1 MREYLEKYKYHIGG
15 TSIALVVLYIL
26 YSTFFSKDGAN
37 EATEENKSN
46 IIIQKEPDNKFVK
59 AEISHEEFLLFMG
72 TLKGELQNLTQSL
85 VKFNA
90 NQIKNKELLDFRK
103 NLFTKDIIKKN
114 LLIDSITAYKE
125 GQDTSDYIVKFGGTN
140 SPEVYKNVIG
150 FRLVNAIIPY
160 TVYTINENNKN
171 IVISFS
177 VSGPPNSIDLDVG
190 SYTFDELGYHLQTKL
205 NGVFSILLPPKIF
218 TVVAD
223 STTYKYTITE
233 TTSTPTPFVLNWSEV
248 TGYSYRLFG
257 FENIDTTLDTSHTST
272 HSVDH
277 SVHYADLVIDE
288 IPSIACKMSSKGK
301 QIIARIPFNNVSGG
315 LVYYRSPEAE
325 LQTSNYFYPMK
336 LSSLNIQLFDDNG
349 NKYDSNNGDNYF
361 EFEITIVENTE
372 LFK

>member
-15 TSIALVVLYIL
+15 TSIALVVLYFI
-26 YSTFFSKDGAN
+26 YNTFLNNGEKL
-37 EATEENKSN
+37 EKENKSN
-46 IIIQKEPDNKFVK
+46 LIIQKEPDNKFVK

-114 LLIDSITAYKE
+114 ILIDSITAYKG

-160 TVYTINENNKN
+160 TVYNVNDNNNEILVDGNT
-171 IVISFS
+171 VT
-177 VSGPPNSIDLDVG
+177 LDNG
-190 SYTFDELGYHLQTKL
+190 SYTFTDLGYHLQTKL
-205 NGVFSILLPPKIF
+205 NDKFITKLF
-218 TVVAD
+218 TVVAN

-233 TTSTPTPFVLNWSEV
+233 TSTPFILNWSDV

-257 FENIDTTLDTSHTST
+257 FENIDTISDTSHTST

-277 SVHYADLVIDE
+277 SIHYADLVINE

>member
-26 YSTFFSKDGAN
+26 YSTFFSKDEIN
-37 EATEENKSN
+37 EDNKSN

-85 VKFNA
+85 VRFNA

-103 NLFTKDIIKKN
+103 NLFTKDIIKKSI
-114 LLIDSITAYKE
+114 LIDSITAYKE
-125 GQDTSDYIVKFGGTN
+125 GQLDTSDYIVKFGGSN

-160 TVYTINENNKN
+160 TVYTVNENNKN
-171 IVISFS
+171 IIINGIPFNLI
-177 VSGPPNSIDLDVG
+177 PG
-190 SYTFDELGYHLQTKL
+190 SYTFTELGYHLQSRINT
-205 NGVFSILLPPKIF
+205 NILDGGAAIS
-218 TVVAD
+218 TIVVTPD
-223 STTYKYTITE
+223 IVSYKYNIE
-233 TTSTPTPFVLNWSEV
+233 DTTPLDFTLNWSEV

-257 FENIDTTLDTSHTST
+257 FENIDIESSSGVITSIT
-272 HSVDH
+272 SVDH
-277 SVHYADLVIDE
+277 SVHYTDLVIDE

-301 QIIARIPFNNVSGG
+301 QVIARIPFNNGSGG
-315 LVYYRSPEAE
+315 LVNYRAPAE
-325 LQTSNYFYPMK
+325 EFFSVNYFYPMK
-336 LSSLNIQLFDDNG
+336 LSSLRIQLFDDNG

>member
-15 TSIALVVLYIL
+15 TSIALVILYIL
-26 YSTFFSKDGAN
+26 YSTFFSKDEIN
-37 EATEENKSN
+37 EENKSN

-85 VKFNA
+85 VRFNA

-103 NLFTKDIIKKN
+103 NLFTKDIIKKSI
-114 LLIDSITAYKE
+114 LIDSITAYKE
-125 GQDTSDYIVKFGGTN
+125 GQLDTSDYIVKFGGSN

-160 TVYTINENNKN
+160 TVYTINEHNKN
-171 IVISFS
+171 IVISFAGS
-177 VSGPPNSIDLDVG
+177 PTSIDLVPG

-205 NGVFSILLPPKIF
+205 NDVFSIFPKIF

-233 TTSTPTPFVLNWSEV
+233 TTSTDFVLNWSDV

-257 FENIDTTLDTSHTST
+257 FENVDTTSDKTHTSS

-301 QIIARIPFNNVSGG
+301 QIIARIPFNNGSGG
-315 LVYYRSPEAE
+315 LVNYRAPAE
-325 LQTSNYFYPMK
+325 EFFSVNYFYPMK
-336 LSSLNIQLFDDNG
+336 LSSLRIQLFDDNG

>member
-15 TSIALVVLYIL
+15 TSIALVVLYFI
-26 YSTFFSKDGAN
+26 YNTFFNHDENLEKD
-37 EATEENKSN
+37 NKSN
-46 IIIQKEPDNKFVK
+46 LIIQKEPDNKFVK
-59 AEISHEEFLLFMG
+59 AEISHEEFILFMG

-160 TVYTINENNKN
+160 TVYTINEHNKN

-177 VSGPPNSIDLDVG
+177 GSPKQVDLDPG

-205 NGVFSILLPPKIF
+205 NNEFSILLGTPNPF

-233 TTSTPTPFVLNWSEV
+233 TTSTPFVFNWSEV

-257 FENIDTTLDTSHTST
+257 FENKDTPSDTVQKST

-277 SVHYADLVIDE
+277 SIHYADLVINE

>member
-15 TSIALVVLYIL
+15 TSIAFVILYII
-26 YSTFFSKDGAN
+26 YSYISNKIDDS
-37 EATEENKSN
+37 ESSDKSN

-59 AEISHEEFLLFMG
+59 AEISHEEFLLFMK

-85 VKFNA
+85 VQFNA
-90 NQIKNKELLDFRK
+90 NQIKNKEFLDFRK

-114 LLIDSITAYKE
+114 ILVDSISAYKDD
-125 GQDTSDYIVKFGGTN
+125 QDTSDYIVSFGGSN

-160 TVYTINENNKN
+160 TVYTVNDHNKEI
-171 IVISFS
+171 IVDDQT
-177 VSGPPNSIDLDVG
+177 VHLEPG
-190 SYTFDELGYHLQTKL
+190 SYTFTELGYHLQIKL
-205 NGVFSILLPPKIF
+205 NDAFISNKVF
-218 TVVAD
+218 TVIPN
-223 STTYKYTITE
+223 STTYTYTIRE
-233 TTSTPTPFVLNWSEV
+233 TSSPASNSFSINWRQSS
-248 TGYSYRLFG
+248 GYSHRLFG
-257 FENIDTTLDTSHTST
+257 FENVDVDSEIEIESGT
-272 HSVDH
+272 HRIVSRTSVDH
-277 SVHYADLVIDE
+277 SIYYVDLVIDE
-288 IPSIACKMSSKGK
+288 IPSMACKMSSKGK

-315 LVYYRSPEAE
+315 LVSYRAPEGE

-336 LSSLNIQLFDDNG
+336 LSSLRIQLFDDNG